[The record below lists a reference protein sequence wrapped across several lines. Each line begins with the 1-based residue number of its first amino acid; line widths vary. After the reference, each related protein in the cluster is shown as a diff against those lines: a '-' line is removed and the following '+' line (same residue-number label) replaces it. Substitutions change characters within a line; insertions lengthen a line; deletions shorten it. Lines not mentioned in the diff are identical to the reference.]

1 MILVNLSILSKK
13 PTGISIY
20 ARNILPSLSQLN
32 SKFLVCNFDNR
43 FTTFNSYLIPKE
55 LSPDFGLKGHFKRLY
70 WTQFALPKIY
80 QKLESNLIFSPLPE
94 SPIYT
99 TAKTVVMV
107 HDLIP
112 LRYPDKRSPLHYY
125 QKFVL
130 PIVLDQSKH
139 IICNSQATA
148 DDLMNFFNIS
158 ATKITPIYLAYNP
171 KNFYMQSN
179 KSKSKKPYFLYLGR
193 HNPHKN
199 LPRMIKAFS
208 LLKDKEDYEF
218 WLIGPKD
225 KRYTPQLIDLVKNLE
240 LENQVLFKD
249 YVSFQD
255 LPMIL
260 NQAFCLMFVSLWEG
274 FGLPLLEAMACG
286 LPVITSNQ
294 SSLVE
299 VAKDSAIL
307 VDPKNVQEIRSAM
320 ERITKDDNL
329 YADLM
334 QKGLQRASMFSW
346 EKTGQETRQ
355 ILRNL
360 S

>member
-20 ARNILPSLSQLN
+20 ARNILPYLSQLN
-32 SKFLVCNFDNR
+32 SKFLVCNFDNQ
-43 FTTFNSYLIPKE
+43 FTTFNSYLISKE
-55 LSPDFGLKGHFKRLY
+55 LSPDFGLKGHLKRLY
-70 WTQFALPKIY
+70 WTQFTLPKIY
-80 QKLESNLIFSPLPE
+80 HKLESNLIFSPLPE

-99 TAKTVVMV
+99 TARTVVMV

-112 LRYPDKRSPLHYY
+112 LRYPDKQSPLNYY

-158 ATKITPIYLAYNP
+158 ATKITPIHLAYDP
-171 KNFYMQSN
+171 KKFYMRSN
-179 KSKSKKPYFLYLGR
+179 KSKSKRPYFLYLGR

-218 WLIGPKD
+218 WLVGPKD

-299 VAKDSAIL
+299 VARNSAIL

-329 YADLM
+329 YADLI